1 MLHSLFISTCKR
13 PQMTHRYVGAFAN
26 MWLPSDV
33 GCQRSQGSEGS
44 QGSPESQGSP
54 GNKTELWEC
63 TLGFHSLSTCTLA
76 VLQLCVCVSVCLYF
90 SDAGSL
96 LEVTVSIFTSS
107 PSLRRLCN

>member
-1 MLHSLFISTCKR
+1 
-13 PQMTHRYVGAFAN
+13 MTHRYVGAFAN

-33 GCQRSQGSEGS
+33 GCQRSQGSEGSQGSLGSPESQGS

-96 LEVTVSIFTSS
+96 LEVTVSIFTSP
-107 PSLRRLCN
+107 PSLRRPCN